1 MGLRALHSDRFYKL
15 SFSSY
20 AGRFWRE
27 REGNFVFKRQ
37 RLGWKVQKY
46 GNSHRISDFNPGLT
60 MQKQSSSRSA
70 VYAH

>member
-27 REGNFVFKRQ
+27 KGTSYLKDK
-37 RLGWKVQKY
+37 G
-46 GNSHRISDFNPGLT
+46 
-60 MQKQSSSRSA
+60 
-70 VYAH
+70 

>member
-27 REGNFVFKRQ
+27 RGERQ